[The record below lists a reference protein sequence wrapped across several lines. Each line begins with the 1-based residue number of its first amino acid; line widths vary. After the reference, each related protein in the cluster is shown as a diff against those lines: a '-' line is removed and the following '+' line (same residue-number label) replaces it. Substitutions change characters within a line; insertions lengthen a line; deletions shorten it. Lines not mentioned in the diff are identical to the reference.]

1 MTVRLDDV
9 RRLPADAWDEALAA
23 SGQRFRFSHR
33 AEAGLELER
42 AYPSYE
48 ALRLEA
54 SWSDGSRW
62 LLPLVRVRRRLRVLD
77 RLEGMPLGWEG
88 TPLDVGTPMGGG
100 AGAALDTGVEDGES
114 TGEAAGPGQ
123 DRLRPLLRSLGGGSI
138 RVNGG
143 PWGTPPGAGREAV
156 GHASVLDL
164 TPGWDRIWSAAFSG
178 KNRTSCRKAEKG
190 GVVARP
196 DADGEHVADYWR
208 LYSDAAT
215 GWGYETPPYPRAL
228 VEGLARSPHAE
239 LWMAFVGERPAAGAL
254 LLAGSHDLFYWSGA
268 MDRELGGLYPANAV
282 LRHAIEAACARGY
295 ETFDFGASAGLDGVR
310 RFKESF
316 GAEPRPVFAAQA
328 ERGAHR
334 ILAPLV
340 AALRGGGE
348 A

>member
-9 RRLPADAWDEALAA
+9 RRLPADAWDEAVAA

-62 LLPLVRVRRRLRVLD
+62 LLPLVRVRRRLRALD

-88 TPLDVGTPMGGG
+88 TPLDVGVGVGTGG
-100 AGAALDTGVEDGES
+100 LQ
-114 TGEAAGPGQ
+114 PI
-123 DRLRPLLRSLGGGSI
+123 LRALGGGSI

-143 PWGTPPGAGREAV
+143 PGGAPPGAGREPV
-156 GHASVLDL
+156 GRASVLDL
-164 TPGWDRIWSAAFSG
+164 TPGWDRIWSEAFSG
-178 KNRTSCRKAEKG
+178 KNRTSCRKAEKE
-190 GVVARP
+190 GVVTRH
-196 DADGEHVADYWR
+196 DADGAHASDYWR
-208 LYSDAAT
+208 LYAEAAA

-228 VEGLARSPHAE
+228 VEGLARSSNAE

-282 LRHAIEAACARGY
+282 LRHAIEAACAHGY

-316 GAEPRPVFAAQA
+316 GAEPRPVFAAEA

-340 AALRGGGE
+340 AALRGGSE